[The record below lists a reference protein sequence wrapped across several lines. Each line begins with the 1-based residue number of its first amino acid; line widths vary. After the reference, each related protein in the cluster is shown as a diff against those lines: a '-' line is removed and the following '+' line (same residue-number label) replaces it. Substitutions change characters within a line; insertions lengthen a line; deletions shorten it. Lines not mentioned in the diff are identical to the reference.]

1 MVKSHGKNLWVG
13 LTNRKNKDEWR
24 FITDNTINKMYNKIN
39 LNKIVYK
46 QNGENHLFPWAAGEP
61 NNEGGE
67 HCARVQHWKKISTTG
82 LIDVDCSASIYG
94 LCEIKK

>member
-1 MVKSHGKNLWVG
+1 MVRIHNEILWVG
-13 LTNRKNKDEWR
+13 LADRGKEQIWR
-24 FITDNTINKMYNKIN
+24 FITDNTICKPNEGN
-39 LNKIVYK
+39 
-46 QNGENHLFPWAAGEP
+46 LFPWAAGEP

-67 HCARVQHWKKISTTG
+67 HCARVQHWKKTSTTG

>member
-24 FITDNTINKMYNKIN
+24 FVTDNTINKMYNKIN

-61 NNEGGE
+61 NSKLGSQPK
-67 HCARVQHWKKISTTG
+67 CA
-82 LIDVDCSASIYG
+82 
-94 LCEIKK
+94 